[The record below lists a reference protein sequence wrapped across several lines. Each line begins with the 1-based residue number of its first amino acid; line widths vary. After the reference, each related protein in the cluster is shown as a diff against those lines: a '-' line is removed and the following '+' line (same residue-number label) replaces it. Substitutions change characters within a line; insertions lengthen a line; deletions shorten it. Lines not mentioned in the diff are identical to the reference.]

1 MESTGNNNYSGY
13 KQSSNRIDMPDIILV
28 ISELIILQCAL
39 SMIGVEGFSMP
50 QLLGIYILIKLFL
63 E

>member
-1 MESTGNNNYSGY
+1 
-13 KQSSNRIDMPDIILV
+13 MPDIILV

>member
-1 MESTGNNNYSGY
+1 
-13 KQSSNRIDMPDIILV
+13 MPDIILV

-39 SMIGVEGFSMP
+39 TMIGVEGFSMP

>member
-1 MESTGNNNYSGY
+1 VESIGNSNYSGY
-13 KQSSNRIDMPDIILV
+13 KQYSNRLDMPDIVLV

-39 SMIGVEGFSMP
+39 SMLGVEGFSMP